1 MLLKI
6 VTPERTVVET
16 EVDAFYGKT
25 VEGMIGI
32 LPKHIPLVTPLE
44 VGVMSYTKNG
54 QKHPLAV
61 MGGLLRTDGQSVTV
75 LSDAAELNSEINAV
89 RAKQAKER
97 AEAELHKLTDKHD
110 IVVAQQA
117 LTRALTRLKLVGGK
131 GA

>member
-6 VTPERTVVET
+6 VTPERIVVET

-44 VGVMSYTKNG
+44 VGVMSYAKNG
-54 QKHPLAV
+54 QKYPLAV
-61 MGGLLRTDGQSVTV
+61 MGGLLRTDGASITV
-75 LSDAAELNSEINAV
+75 LSDAAEPSNEIDAI

-97 AEAELHKLTDKHD
+97 AEADLRKLTDKHD
-110 IVVAQQA
+110 IAVAQQS
-117 LTRALTRLKLVGGK
+117 LTRALTRLKLAGGK
-131 GA
+131 G